1 MFRGFIIRMAPN
13 RTKSNGTKIIVD
25 VLESDK
31 NHQDIERILVTKDE
45 LIELPELFRV
55 VYAD

>member
-1 MFRGFIIRMAPN
+1 MAPN